1 MAPRLRR
8 GILRNPHSRQIAACR
23 QPDVPVMATRP
34 ENADSSVHASLPVDG
49 GPTRLEHDT
58 LGAIPVPA
66 AALWGAQTQRSLQ
79 HFRIGHDRFNARFIQ
94 AFALVKKAAAL
105 SNLALG
111 ALDDTRCALIVQ
123 VCDEILAGQ
132 HAEQF
137 PLSVWQTGSGTQ
149 TNMNLNEVIA
159 NRGNEL
165 AGGQRGEH
173 TPLHPNDHV
182 NRAQSSNDVFPT
194 VMHVATLQQWQ
205 HALLPALTA
214 MIAALEA
221 KSAEFAGH
229 IKSGRTHMMDATPVT
244 LGQEFGAYCQQLRYA
259 RKSLEDV
266 MPALSMLAIGGSAV
280 GTGVNTDS
288 RWAAL
293 VALQIGEL
301 AGIPCTSAPDKF
313 MALAAHDALV
323 DLHGRLA
330 VLATALYKMASD
342 IRLMNS
348 GPRCGLAEI
357 RIPANE
363 PGSSIMPGKVNPTQ
377 VEALTM
383 VCLRVLGNNAAM
395 GMAGTQGQF
404 ELNVYKPLL
413 IHLVLESMELLGD
426 ALHSFREH
434 CLEGLTAD
442 ADSLARTMERS
453 LMLVTVL
460 TPLIGYESAAAAAKY
475 ADAHDVSLR
484 EAVLALGLL
493 GAEEFDAQVDP
504 HKMLFPFVSK
514 PG

>member
-1 MAPRLRR
+1 
-8 GILRNPHSRQIAACR
+8 
-23 QPDVPVMATRP
+23 MATRP
-34 ENADSSVHASLPVDG
+34 ENADSSIPASPAAGD
-49 GPTRLEHDT
+49 GPTRLEHDS
-58 LGAIPVPA
+58 LGAIAVPA
-66 AALWGAQTQRSLQ
+66 SALWGAQTQRSLQ
-79 HFRIGHDRFNARFIQ
+79 HFRIGHDHFNARFIQ

-105 SNLALG
+105 SNLSLG
-111 ALDDTRCALIVQ
+111 ALDDRRCALIVQ

-132 HAEQF
+132 HAAQF

-165 AGGQRGEH
+165 AGGQRGDH
-173 TPLHPNDHV
+173 APLHPNDHV

-194 VMHVATLQQWQ
+194 VMHLAALQQWQ
-205 HALLPALTA
+205 HALRPALDA
-214 MIAALEA
+214 MIDALA
-221 KSAEFAGH
+221 CKSVEFAGH

-244 LGQEFGAYCQQLRYA
+244 LGQEFGAYSQQLLYA
-259 RKSLEDV
+259 RKALEDV
-266 MPALSMLAIGGSAV
+266 MPGLRQLAIGGSAV

-288 RWAAL
+288 RWADM
-293 VALQIGEL
+293 VAWQIGEL

-348 GPRCGLAEI
+348 GPRCGLGEI

-383 VCLRVLGNNAAM
+383 VCLRVLGNNAAV

-404 ELNVYKPLL
+404 ELNVYKPLI
-413 IHLVLESMELLGD
+413 IHLILESMTLLGD

-442 ADSLARTMERS
+442 AETLSRTMERS

-460 TPLIGYESAAAAAKY
+460 SPVIGYERAAEAASY
-475 ADAHDVSLR
+475 ADAHGVSLR
-484 EAVLALGLL
+484 EAVLALDLL
-493 GAEEFDAQVDP
+493 GAEEFDAKVNPQ
-504 HKMLFPFVSK
+504 KMLFPFVTK